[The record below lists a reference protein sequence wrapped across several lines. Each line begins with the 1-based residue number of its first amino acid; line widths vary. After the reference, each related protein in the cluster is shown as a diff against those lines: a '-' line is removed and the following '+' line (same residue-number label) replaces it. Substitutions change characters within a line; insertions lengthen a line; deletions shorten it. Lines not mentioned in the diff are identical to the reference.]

1 MKTRQATR
9 MLLNLEES
17 TSTKNDVKLED
28 YDDQDMVSESH
39 CSSHNVNIISL
50 VYLDENE
57 SEPKITCTS
66 WSAIEDI
73 QLDMKSQDFE
83 KQAKLTA
90 KLRGWITRV
99 LKKELKHSQKQDL
112 NTNAVLTE
120 SNNVYDFIVDGQF
133 YNMVVHILSDK
144 YEHRFYA
151 NVEENL
157 TIRTESGDRET
168 LEDYLR
174 RVAPVNLLLR
184 NKNSNGNSA

>member
-57 SEPKITCTS
+57 SEPNITCTS